1 MQKISLRTWKKHF
14 RGFKWKDNWEVVVDN
29 SLNSETS
36 MNSMTM
42 PVNISEKKNKKKVKN
57 FFLFFYFIVLLNR
70 KSIDF
75 IMKIGYDERKSVLK

>member
-1 MQKISLRTWKKHF
+1 
-14 RGFKWKDNWEVVVDN
+14 
-29 SLNSETS
+29 